1 MATTTRKATAPKAP
15 KIEEA
20 MLAHYEAIAD
30 TSNEGMYAIGL
41 EAGTIDH
48 MLDAS
53 PLAYATK
60 CKEIAGACLYGA
72 RGTQAQII
80 KGIEGAGF
88 SKASA
93 KQAVVRFGH
102 VGRILIAQP
111 TLDALAVRTFVNN
124 NTVAEIE
131 RAINTGDLTKPKAK
145 PKAKP
150 DAKSEA
156 KRGVAKAST
165 KDITLRA
172 QVIATTQANAK
183 CITMSKVP
191 TAIPVEELKM
201 LIVSLEATLKAAQG
215 MLAVANPAKE
225 GKVAA

>member
-1 MATTTRKATAPKAP
+1 MTTTTRKTTAPKAP
-15 KIEEA
+15 KVDAMLTFWELMTDTSSEA
-20 MLAHYEAIAD
+20 MF
-30 TSNEGMYAIGL
+30 AIGL

-60 CKEIAGACLYGA
+60 CKEIAGACLYGP

-88 SKASA
+88 TKASA

-111 TLDALAVRTFVNN
+111 DLDALAVRTFVNN
-124 NTVAEIE
+124 NTVAEVE

-145 PKAKP
+145 PAKP
-150 DAKSEA
+150 AKPAS
-156 KRGVAKAST
+156 RGVAKVST

-172 QVIATTQANAK
+172 QVIATTQANTK
-183 CITMSKVP
+183 CITMAKVP
-191 TAIPVEELKM
+191 VEIPVEELKM
-201 LIVSLEATLKAAQG
+201 LIVSLKATLKAAEG
-215 MLAVANPAKE
+215 MLAVAQPAKVT
-225 GKVAA
+225 KVVA